1 MIYYGNGGFNFNDL
15 YTMPVYLRN
24 FYLKK
29 LIDVKKA
36 EKEDAE
42 RANKKGGTPGDK
54 KIAYGPAVSR
64 KPGG

>member
-1 MIYYGNGGFNFNDL
+1 
-15 YTMPVYLRN
+15 MPVYLRN

-29 LIDVKKA
+29 MIDVKKK

-42 RANKKGGTPGDK
+42 KANKKGGTPGDK
-54 KIAYGPAVSR
+54 KITYGPAVSR